1 MPLKQNHLTLHIL
14 TIIILYLLQGFV
26 QGFTASIQLY
36 LAFYKASWQEQ
47 GIFSWTFYPFSLKI
61 LWAPILD
68 SIYHYRFGRYL
79 TWLIPIQI
87 TIGIIFIILS
97 FYLESL
103 LINRQIVTLTIIFF
117 FIYFLIASQDVVV
130 DGLSVL
136 LFANLNPQWAST
148 CQTIGQ
154 VIGYFLSSTV
164 LIIFESSN
172 FTNEYIRKPLSLPE
186 RSSGLFS
193 LQEFTFFGGAQF
205 IIVNIIILVI
215 FFPKKSLNKT
225 TNVNIQ
231 KIIYKK
237 LDLSETYSSI
247 LKLFRKKCMC
257 EYAVILL
264 TFDIG
269 FAATNYMTILSL
281 LEYGI
286 TRDTIALLNIPPV
299 AIHIVVPLFMSQIQ
313 RHLQW
318 FAYGYIFRLIS
329 AVVLAIYIYFI
340 PDIVQRSYFY
350 PVLIILFCVNQ
361 AAVYMMV
368 VSRVGFS
375 ARISEPQIAGTYMTL
390 LATISNLGQSFMS
403 TLVLYIASW
412 LPASHVYSIEVAGCV
427 LLVGNTAIKIQG
439 AFRNHHARSRL
450 KNEALRDMFEK
461 LLKALDT
468 FSLSVIKLLQK
479 PGLPLEK
486 ELLKLTNPDDIQ
498 VEANYRGSCKRI
510 FCLQLIE

>member
-87 TIGIIFIILS
+87 T
-97 FYLESL
+97 
-103 LINRQIVTLTIIFF
+103 
-117 FIYFLIASQDVVV
+117 IASQDVVV

-498 VEANYRGSCKRI
+498 VEANYRGSCIESPIKRSAVVH
-510 FCLQLIE
+510 LIEAFQTEDI

>member
-281 LEYGI
+281 LE
-286 TRDTIALLNIPPV
+286 
-299 AIHIVVPLFMSQIQ
+299 
-313 RHLQW
+313 
-318 FAYGYIFRLIS
+318 
-329 AVVLAIYIYFI
+329 
-340 PDIVQRSYFY
+340 
-350 PVLIILFCVNQ
+350 
-361 AAVYMMV
+361 
-368 VSRVGFS
+368 
-375 ARISEPQIAGTYMTL
+375 
-390 LATISNLGQSFMS
+390 
-403 TLVLYIASW
+403 
-412 LPASHVYSIEVAGCV
+412 
-427 LLVGNTAIKIQG
+427 
-439 AFRNHHARSRL
+439 
-450 KNEALRDMFEK
+450 
-461 LLKALDT
+461 
-468 FSLSVIKLLQK
+468 
-479 PGLPLEK
+479 
-486 ELLKLTNPDDIQ
+486 
-498 VEANYRGSCKRI
+498 
-510 FCLQLIE
+510 

>member
-1 MPLKQNHLTLHIL
+1 MPRKQNHLTLHIL

-26 QGFTASIQLY
+26 QGFTSSIQLY

-47 GIFSWTFYPFSLKI
+47 GIFSWIFYPFSLKI
-61 LWAPILD
+61 LWAPIFD

-97 FYLESL
+97 FYLEYL

-136 LFANLNPQWAST
+136 LFSNLNPQYAST

-164 LIIFESSN
+164 LITFESSN

-193 LQEFTFFGGAQF
+193 LKEFTFFGGSQF

-225 TNVNIQ
+225 INFNIQ
-231 KIIYKK
+231 NKKKMNKK
-237 LDLSETYSSI
+237 LYLSETYSSI
-247 LKLFRKKCMC
+247 LKLFQKKCMC
-257 EYAVILL
+257 EYSVILL

-269 FAATNYMTILSL
+269 FAATNYMTILFL

-286 TRDTIALLNIPPV
+286 TPDTIALINIPSL
-299 AIHIVVPLFMSQIQ
+299 AIHILVPLFMSQIQ

-318 FAYGYIFRLIS
+318 FSYGYIFRLIT
-329 AVVLAIYIYFI
+329 AIVLAIYIYFI
-340 PDIVQRSYFY
+340 PDIVHRSYFY
-350 PVLIILFCVNQ
+350 PVLIILFCMNQ
-361 AAVYMMV
+361 AAVYIMV

-390 LATISNLGQSFMS
+390 LSTISNLGQSFMS

-412 LPASHVYSIEVAGCV
+412 LPASHVYSIEVTGCV
-427 LLVGNTAIKIQG
+427 LL
-439 AFRNHHARSRL
+439 
-450 KNEALRDMFEK
+450 
-461 LLKALDT
+461 
-468 FSLSVIKLLQK
+468 
-479 PGLPLEK
+479 
-486 ELLKLTNPDDIQ
+486 
-498 VEANYRGSCKRI
+498 
-510 FCLQLIE
+510 

>member
-1 MPLKQNHLTLHIL
+1 
-14 TIIILYLLQGFV
+14 FV

-87 TIGIIFIILS
+87 T
-97 FYLESL
+97 
-103 LINRQIVTLTIIFF
+103 
-117 FIYFLIASQDVVV
+117 IASQDVVV

-318 FAYGYIFRLIS
+318 FGYGYIFRLIS

-350 PVLIILFCVNQ
+350 PVLIILFCMNQ
-361 AAVYMMV
+361 AAVYIMV

-427 LLVGNTAIKIQG
+427 LLGLIWI
-439 AFRNHHARSRL
+439 RL
-450 KNEALRDMFEK
+450 FWRK
-461 LLKALDT
+461 LKHLDSLPAKEWYLKP
-468 FSLSVIKLLQK
+468 S
-479 PGLPLEK
+479 
-486 ELLKLTNPDDIQ
+486 DD
-498 VEANYRGSCKRI
+498 VNVTVYYESTETVKCN
-510 FCLQLIE
+510 